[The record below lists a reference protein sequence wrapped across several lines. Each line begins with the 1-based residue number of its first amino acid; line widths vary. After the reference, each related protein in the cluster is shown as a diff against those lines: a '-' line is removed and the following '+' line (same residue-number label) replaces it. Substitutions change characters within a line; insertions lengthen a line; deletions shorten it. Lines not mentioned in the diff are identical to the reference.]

1 MASRGAIWDRMNTA
15 VVPPTLIDV
24 DGGCY
29 VAGGGG
35 SGSVIAYWLVVVVVV
50 VVVVIYTVFEAA
62 IVPLVWYY

>member
-29 VAGGGG
+29 VAGGG
-35 SGSVIAYWLVVVVVV
+35 SGSVIAYRLVVVFVVV
-50 VVVVIYTVFEAA
+50 VMMAV
-62 IVPLVWYY
+62 

>member
-29 VAGGGG
+29 VAGGGK
-35 SGSVIAYWLVVVVVV
+35 GSVIAYRLG
-50 VVVVIYTVFEAA
+50 
-62 IVPLVWYY
+62 